1 MKEIFEQ
8 YGSVIIAA
16 VPSLLA
22 SFKLM
27 VDMALLLVVFLQ
39 NLTFGM

>member
-1 MKEIFEQ
+1 LRKDLVIVKNI
-8 YGSVIIAA
+8 SVSVTI
-16 VPSLLA
+16 LLDHR
-22 SFKLM
+22 KLM